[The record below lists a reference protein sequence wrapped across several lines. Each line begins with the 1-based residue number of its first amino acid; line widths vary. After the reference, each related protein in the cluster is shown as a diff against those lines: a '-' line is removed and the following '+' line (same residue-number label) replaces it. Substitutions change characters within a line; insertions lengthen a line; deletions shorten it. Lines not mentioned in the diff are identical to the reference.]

1 MRSDAKR
8 THSILL
14 KAARQVLGSAS
25 INNMTMHAIIE
36 VSGVSKAQVYR
47 HFRTPNDVVADLAAE
62 LLRDINKELEARP
75 EEFEEAP
82 AATYA
87 RAAVKVLTSDSVP
100 NRQIIL
106 YGSVQHEDGKWVPAA
121 GLAAQGN
128 APETLFEKWGVEL
141 DDTLVALTYFR
152 GAMYSW
158 ACGFF
163 TDEMFAAETERSISM
178 KEPAAKKKAAVKKE
192 SSR

>member
-8 THSILL
+8 TRSIILN
-14 KAARQVLGSAS
+14 AARQVLCFAS
-25 INNMTMHAIIE
+25 INNMTMQAIINK
-36 VSGVSKAQVYR
+36 SGVSKAQVYR
-47 HFRTPNDVVADLAAE
+47 YYRTPSDLIADLAAE
-62 LLRDINKELEARP
+62 TVEAIKEEMESHP
-75 EEFEEAP
+75 EDV
-82 AATYA
+82 AAGPGIAYA

-106 YGSVQHEDGKWVPAA
+106 YGSVQSEDGKWVPAA

-128 APETLFEKWGVEL
+128 APEALFEKWGVEL
-141 DDTLVALTYFR
+141 DGVLVALTYFR

-163 TDEMFAAETERSISM
+163 TDEQFAAETERSITM
-178 KEPAAKKKAAVKKE
+178 MGIA
-192 SSR
+192 R